1 MKQTD
6 PMVRL
11 NTLTTVNTANTK
23 IMTMIT
29 RYWETTPK
37 KREKE
42 AWKIYRTYICIG
54 APKELNLDMLSR
66 KVVIVMHI

>member
-1 MKQTD
+1 MI
-6 PMVRL
+6 
-11 NTLTTVNTANTK
+11 ANHTFH
-23 IMTMIT
+23 IIAAIVV
-29 RYWETTPK
+29 RYWESTPK

-66 KVVIVMHI
+66 KVILTMR